1 MSAHVPVR
9 RREPCREPGFTTIE
23 VLIASSLLLIV
34 TGAIAALATPMR
46 DGVERSLGR
55 ADLTG
60 ASRFAIERLA
70 TELREAGSP
79 ATVASPET
87 RLRELLPSVVTLAD
101 LDSGAPQSPG
111 GALQVASVPAA
122 APQGLLA
129 APASAGTVFLELDL
143 TARCTSVGLACGFR
157 PGASA
162 VLFDSSH
169 FAIVTIDSAADAGV
183 VRVTSPIPTAFSAGA
198 VLATLVITSYG
209 LRPEADGSM
218 RLVRRRQ
225 GSEQPLLD
233 HVVGLIAET
242 VGPDAFNIT
251 KLNLSVRL
259 EAASAA
265 MRGPAGY
272 LFRRAGSTTRA
283 RQWVPD
289 VEMRATIALRQGTS

>member
-1 MSAHVPVR
+1 MSAHVAR
-9 RREPCREPGFTTIE
+9 RRGKPCRGFTTIE
-23 VLIASSLLLIV
+23 LLIASSLLLIV

-70 TELREAGSP
+70 SELREAGSP
-79 ATVASPET
+79 ATVAAPGT
-87 RLRELLPSVVTLAD
+87 RLRDLLPSVVALAD

-111 GALQVASVPAA
+111 GAIQIASVPAA

-129 APASAGTVFLELDL
+129 ATASAGTVFLELDL
-143 TARCTSVGLACGFR
+143 AARCTTVGLACGFR
-157 PGASA
+157 TGASA

-169 FAIVTIDSAADAGV
+169 FAIVTIHSVADAGL
-183 VRVTSPIPTAFSAGA
+183 VRVTSPIPSAFPVGA
-198 VLATLVITSYG
+198 VLTTLTITSYG
-209 LRPEADGSM
+209 LRPGADGSM

-225 GSEQPLLD
+225 GSDAPLLD
-233 HVVGLIAET
+233 DVVGFVAET
-242 VGPDAFNIT
+242 VGPDAFNVT

-289 VEMRATIALRQGTS
+289 VELRATIALRQGTA